1 MNQNELAEILAMY
14 SFLSIFASRLR
25 REVVQVIVL

>member
-14 SFLSIFASRLR
+14 SFLSIFASRKQTKI
-25 REVVQVIVL
+25 REI